1 MTFDENCKRL
11 KREAEEKRLLR
22 EFQEE
27 MQARKQLAM
36 VSGCLYGF
44 GMMVVLVYVVSVIWG
59 R

>member
-11 KREAEEKRLLR
+11 KREAEEKRILR

-36 VSGCLYGF
+36 LGGCVYGF
-44 GMMVVLVYVVSVIWG
+44 GLMVVLLYVCAVIWG